1 MPTTGKQGLTT
12 PAQTAARKEGAST
25 SATSSISATGLRNDT
40 LGATEA
46 FIKQTVYEKRS
57 YLKAAFANVYNL
69 SLFLGGLA
77 ASVLTLNPLLAVIVI
92 CLEILWLVYAPG

>member
-1 MPTTGKQGLTT
+1 M
-12 PAQTAARKEGAST
+12 
-25 SATSSISATGLRNDT
+25 RNDT

-92 CLEILWLVYAPG
+92 CLEILWLVYAPGSKRLQQLLWDPEFNQAEQALAQGQVERYVEDSRA